1 MCIKVKNS
9 DVCWYLEFGDRAMK
23 VVIAGSGV
31 IGVTTAY
38 YLSREG
44 HDVTV
49 IDRQDGSAL
58 ETSHANAGM
67 LSTGY
72 SAPWAAPGI
81 PLKAIKWMSSEY
93 SPLIISKPF
102 DLSLISWAGKMLMNC
117 TPSRYGANKS
127 RLLRLAQYSQQI
139 FSDLQAEINIDFDSD
154 SKGTL
159 QLFRKAG
166 DLADTIT
173 DINILEK
180 HGIEANKL
188 SVEECIAVE
197 PGLASVRDKIS
208 GGLHIPIDETGDCF
222 KFTRD
227 LESKAKVAGV
237 KFEYS
242 VDIYKFDHDG
252 KNITG
257 INTSKGRYTADKYVM
272 AMGSYSPLFLKPLGI
287 NVPIYP
293 VKGYSLTMPVKNAD
307 AAPVSTIMDETYK
320 VAITRL
326 GDRVRVGGTAELC
339 GYNTDAPLKRRKTI
353 DFVISDLFPEGCDVA
368 EAEFWAGLRPMTPD
382 GAPIIGESNFE
393 NLYLNTGHGTLGW
406 TLSCGSGKLV
416 SDIITGKQTD
426 IDTEGIGL
434 DRYQKK
440 QQAKRKSR
448 AIPDHA

>member
-1 MCIKVKNS
+1 
-9 DVCWYLEFGDRAMK
+9 MK
-23 VVIAGSGV
+23 IVIAGSGV

-49 IDRQDGSAL
+49 IDRQDSSAQ

-72 SAPWAAPGI
+72 SAPWAAPSI
-81 PLKAIKWMSSEY
+81 PLKAIKWLSSEY
-93 SPLIISKPF
+93 SPLVISKPF

-117 TPSRYGANKS
+117 TATRYEENKS
-127 RLLRLAQYSQQI
+127 RLLRLAQYSQQS
-139 FSDLQAEINIDFDSD
+139 FADLQTETTIDFDTE

-166 DLADTIT
+166 DLNGTAT

-188 SVEECIAVE
+188 SVEECIVVE
-197 PGLASVRDKIS
+197 PGLARVRDKIS

-222 KFTRD
+222 KFTTD
-227 LESKAKVAGV
+227 LESKAKAAGV
-237 KFEYS
+237 KFEYG
-242 VDIYKFDHDG
+242 VDIKSFENDG

-257 INTSKGRYTADKYVM
+257 IITSKGKYTADKYVM

-293 VKGYSLTMPVKNAD
+293 VKGYSLTMPVRD
-307 AAPVSTIMDETYK
+307 VETAPVSTIMDETYK

-326 GDRVRVGGTAELC
+326 GNRVRVGGTAELG
-339 GYNTDAPLKRRKTI
+339 GYNTDTPLKRRKTI
-353 DFVISDLFPEGCDVA
+353 DFVISDLFPDACNVE
-368 EAEFWAGLRPMTPD
+368 EAEYWAGLRPMTPD
-382 GAPIIGESNFE
+382 GAPIIGESTYE

-406 TLSCGSGKLV
+406 TLSCGSSRLL
-416 SDIITGKQTD
+416 SDIMTGKQTD
-426 IDTEGIGL
+426 IDADGLGL
-434 DRYQKK
+434 DRYKK
-440 QQAKRKSR
+440 RQTKRR
-448 AIPDHA
+448 NRNLGGAMPDPA

>member
-1 MCIKVKNS
+1 
-9 DVCWYLEFGDRAMK
+9 MK
-23 VVIAGSGV
+23 IVIAGSGI

-38 YLSREG
+38 YLSLEG

-49 IDRQDGSAL
+49 IDRQDGSAM

-72 SAPWAAPGI
+72 SAPWAAPSI
-81 PLKAIKWMSSEY
+81 PLKAIKWLSSEY

-117 TPSRYGANKS
+117 TATRYEENKS
-127 RLLRLAQYSQQI
+127 RLLRLAQYSQQS
-139 FSDLQAEINIDFDSD
+139 FADLQSETSIDFDTE

-159 QLFRKAG
+159 QLFRKAA
-166 DLADTIT
+166 DLKGTST

-180 HGIEANKL
+180 HGIESNML
-188 SVEECIAVE
+188 SVDECIEVE
-197 PGLASVRDKIS
+197 PGLAGVREKIA

-227 LESKAKVAGV
+227 LENKAKAAGV
-237 KFEYS
+237 VFEYG
-242 VDIYKFDHDG
+242 VDIKSFENDG

-257 INTSKGRYTADKYVM
+257 IITSNGKYTADKYVM

-293 VKGYSLTMPVKNAD
+293 VKGYSLTIPVKD
-307 AAPVSTIMDETYK
+307 AASAPVSTIMDETYK

-326 GDRVRVGGTAELC
+326 GDRIRVGGTAELG
-339 GYNTDAPLKRRKTI
+339 GYNTDTPLKGRKTI
-353 DFVISDLFPEGCDVA
+353 DHVISDLFPDACDVN

-382 GAPIIGESNFE
+382 GAPIIGESSYD

-406 TLSCGSGKLV
+406 TLSCGSARLMK
-416 SDIITGKQTD
+416 DIICGHQTEIETD
-426 IDTEGIGL
+426 GFGL
-434 DRYQKK
+434 ERYKK
-440 QQAKRKSR
+440 SKFKKKNRGTNEAM
-448 AIPDHA
+448 PDPV